1 MFGPT
6 AGATIVRI
14 SVLGEPDRRPG
25 QESHFAARRHG
36 LVAIAKPGFEPALGL
51 ANAYR
56 LGYVV
61 SEVARQ
67 STPNERN

>member
-36 LVAIAKPGFEPALGL
+36 VVVIAKPGFEPALGL
-51 ANAYR
+51 ANAVPAWLR
-56 LGYVV
+56 CFGSCT
-61 SEVARQ
+61 SEHAK
-67 STPNERN
+67 